1 MMFPTRKRAFVKRR
15 CHNVF
20 AKTNITSTVALNC
33 NVDCCLLNYSGWKMD
48 FSFYNM
54 HTYTHTHTCK

>member
-33 NVDCCLLNYSGWKMD
+33 NVDCCLLNYSG
-48 FSFYNM
+48 
-54 HTYTHTHTCK
+54 